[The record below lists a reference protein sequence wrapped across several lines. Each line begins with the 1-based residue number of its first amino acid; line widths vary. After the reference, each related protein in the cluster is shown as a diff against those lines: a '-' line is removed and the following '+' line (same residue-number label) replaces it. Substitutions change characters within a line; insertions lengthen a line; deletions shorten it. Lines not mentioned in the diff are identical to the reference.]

1 MTWNH
6 HSVGESL
13 PDGAS
18 RRSSS
23 ASERSTQ
30 ASLANGPAS
39 SQTSNHNSED
49 GQDQSDEEGSDE
61 EGSETGSNGPRVP
74 AYTVQELVAVILDF
88 YQFLTTLHFNP
99 EDLKV
104 APPEGWPSLTPE
116 LLSGL
121 DKSDKVIEF
130 MRHVPYF
137 KQRDWPVGFHYKSQL
152 CDIPEYTKRD
162 IEEEMSWGEDYDF
175 DWEDAEPDQK
185 HYIRLADGMESGA
198 HRLWLNVKDGMI
210 VDYELKGDSEDPVDI
225 QVYFN
230 RLKDQYRRLVLVPG
244 PPGVI
249 TADWEEIDEVEDNE
263 VITEEQFLAQ
273 DEDISRYENVPFVRK
288 LYRNF
293 GWPDAFR
300 RDDCWAEV
308 ERLQGA
314 MEEMEEDIWEGSP
327 LCTRRT

>member
-13 PDGAS
+13 PNGAS

-39 SQTSNHNSED
+39 SQTSNHDSED
-49 GQDQSDEEGSDE
+49 SQGESDE
-61 EGSETGSNGPRVP
+61 EGSEAGSEVARPT
-74 AYTVQELVAVILDF
+74 YTAHELVAIILDF
-88 YQFLTTLHFNP
+88 YQFLTTLHFDP

-130 MRHVPYF
+130 MRHIPYF

-152 CDIPEYTKRD
+152 CDIPEYTEKD
-162 IEEEMSWGEDYDF
+162 IEEEMSWAEDYDF
-175 DWEDAEPDQK
+175 GWDDAEPDQK

-198 HRLWLNVKDGMI
+198 HLLWLNVKDGMI
-210 VDYELKGDSEDPVDI
+210 IDYELKGDSEDPVDV

-244 PPGVI
+244 PPGII
-249 TADWEEIDEVEDNE
+249 TADWEEIDEVEDEE
-263 VITEEQFLAQ
+263 VLTEEQFPAQ
-273 DEDISRYENVPFVRK
+273 GEDIDRYENVAFARK
-288 LYRNF
+288 LYRSF

-300 RDDCWAEV
+300 REECWEKV
-308 ERLQGA
+308 DKLQDA
-314 MEEMEEDIWEGSP
+314 MEEMEENIWEGSP
-327 LCTRRT
+327 LSTRRT